1 MPPESPDRSYR
12 ALFRVPSMARIL
24 AGMQIARI
32 GQSMVSV
39 AMVLFTLTTYH
50 SAELAGVVTFVA
62 IVPGMLVSPI
72 AGALLDRHGR
82 SRLVLVDYVVASL
95 SLALIGGLALAGAL
109 PVWVLLLIAGVSS
122 LTAPLSSTGLRSLF
136 PLLVPVPL
144 WERINAVDSMG
155 YVVATIVGP
164 PLAGVVVGLWGGP
177 AALVAIA
184 LTYAVAAVVLI
195 GIPDPRTDVAS
206 TGRLLVDAWQG
217 LVYTW
222 RNRTLRALGFS
233 ISAINL
239 SGGVT
244 TIVIPLIV
252 LDRLH
257 QGPAT
262 VGTVFAVLGVGGAV
276 AALVFGRMN
285 SAGRER
291 RMLVLPMFANA
302 AALLLLLPAQ
312 LAPMVASMTAGGPP
326 QRADGH
332 RVVHA
337 PATPD
342 GPRLDGP
349 GLRRLD
355 ELQLRRIPHRIRHRG
370 MARRPVDRGSRR
382 VRCGCLP
389 PRGRDRGSG
398 HPRRRGAGHAG
409 TGRQGEP
416 RDRGV
421 SLTVRVRPAT
431 PEAARRSRN
440 DRGLPPRARSAAS
453 RRFSEIC

>member
-1 MPPESPDRSYR
+1 MPPTSLDRSYR
-12 ALFRVPSMARIL
+12 ALFRVPSMARIV

-39 AMVLFTLTTYH
+39 AMVLFTLTAYH
-50 SAELAGVVTFVA
+50 SAELAGLVTFVA

-82 SRLVLVDYVVASL
+82 SRLVLVDYAVAGL

-109 PVWVLLLIAGVSS
+109 PVWALLLIAGVSS

-177 AALVAIA
+177 AAMVGIA
-184 LTYAVAAVVLI
+184 LAYAVAAIVLI

-206 TGRLLVDAWQG
+206 TGRLLLDAWQG
-217 LVYTW
+217 LRYTW
-222 RNRTLRALGFS
+222 RNPTLRALGFS

-262 VGTVFAVLGVGGAV
+262 VGTVFAVMGVGGAV

-312 LAPMVASMTAGGPP
+312 LAPMVASMTLVGLLNGPMDIGLFTLRQRRTDPAWMGRAFAVSMNFNFAGFP
-326 QRADGH
+326 
-332 RVVHA
+332 
-337 PATPD
+337 
-342 GPRLDGP
+342 
-349 GLRRLD
+349 
-355 ELQLRRIPHRIRHRG
+355 I
-370 MARRPVDRGSRR
+370 GSAI
-382 VRCGCLP
+382 
-389 PRGRDRGSG
+389 
-398 HPRRRGAGHAG
+398 AGW
-409 TGRQGEP
+409 
-416 RDRGV
+416 
-421 SLTVRVRPAT
+421 L
-431 PEAARRSRN
+431 AARSIPGAIAFGVAACLVAGVIAA
-440 DRGLPPRARSAAS
+440 RGIPDADAEEHDAPGRTARTSPAPGG
-453 RRFSEIC
+453 

>member
-1 MPPESPDRSYR
+1 MPPASPDRSYR
-12 ALFRVPSMARIL
+12 ALLRVPSMARIV

-39 AMVLFTLTTYH
+39 AMVLFTLTAYH

-82 SRLVLVDYVVASL
+82 SRLVLVDYAVAGL

-109 PVWVLLLIAGVSS
+109 PVWALLLIAGVSS

-177 AALVAIA
+177 AAMVVIA
-184 LTYAVAAVVLI
+184 LTYAIAAIVLI

-222 RNRTLRALGFS
+222 RNPTLRALGFS

-262 VGTVFAVLGVGGAV
+262 VGTVFAVMGVGGGV

-291 RMLVLPMFANA
+291 RMLALPMLASA
-302 AALLLLLPAQ
+302 AALLLLLPEQ
-312 LAPMVASMTAGGPP
+312 LALMVASMTLIGLFNGPMDIGMFTLRQRRTDPAWMGRAFAVSMSFNFVGFPIGSAIAGWLAARSIEGAVVFAVLACLLAGVIAARGIPDAGP
-326 QRADGH
+326 A
-332 RVVHA
+332 
-337 PATPD
+337 
-342 GPRLDGP
+342 
-349 GLRRLD
+349 
-355 ELQLRRIPHRIRHRG
+355 
-370 MARRPVDRGSRR
+370 
-382 VRCGCLP
+382 
-389 PRGRDRGSG
+389 GRDAPGR
-398 HPRRRGAGHAG
+398 AIAAG
-409 TGRQGEP
+409 T
-416 RDRGV
+416 
-421 SLTVRVRPAT
+421 AT
-431 PEAARRSRN
+431 
-440 DRGLPPRARSAAS
+440 GK
-453 RRFSEIC
+453 